1 MKTAVLVTGASRGF
15 GRCLALDFVRFF
27 SARDLD
33 LHLWA
38 RSEQDLEDT
47 KRMAHCEWAQA
58 SASNELRCFV
68 QSVDL
73 SDPIDYTAK
82 IDQVLSTFATEK
94 YSQVFLVHNAGSLG
108 QLGFVQE
115 SVSSPI
121 EVQQYWE
128 LNVTSVMWLNKR
140 FLDVFGATR
149 DELLASGASTGT
161 EQLTQLVIVNITSL
175 CGIEPFKT
183 HMMYCTGKAAREMHH
198 RVLATEQAAKGKV
211 RVLQYSPGPMD
222 TGMQKTIRESP
233 RVDPELR
240 TQFVDMKV
248 RETLIPPAKSSER
261 GVRLAISGEYE
272 TGAHVDYYDLDQS
285 KE

>member
-1 MKTAVLVTGASRGF
+1 MRQ
-15 GRCLALDFVRFF
+15 
-27 SARDLD
+27 
-33 LHLWA
+33 HLWA

-47 KRMAHCEWAQA
+47 KRMARSEWAQA

-68 QSVDL
+68 QSMDL
-73 SDPIDYTAK
+73 SDPMDYTTK
-82 IDQVLSTFATEK
+82 IDQVLLTFAIER
-94 YSQVFLVHNAGSLG
+94 YDRIFLVHNAGSLG
-108 QLGFVQE
+108 QLGLVQE
-115 SVSSPI
+115 SVSSPL
-121 EVQQYWE
+121 EMQQYWE
-128 LNVTSVMWLNKR
+128 LNVMSVMWLNKR

-149 DELLASGASTGT
+149 DELLAPGTNTGT

-175 CGIEPFKT
+175 CGIDPFKT

-198 RVLATEQAAKGKV
+198 RVLATEQAATGRV

-222 TGMQKTIRESP
+222 TEMQKTIRESP

-240 TQFVDMKV
+240 RQFADMKV
-248 RETLIPPAKSSER
+248 RGTLIPPAKSSER